1 MMGLHVSHLQSLI
14 QENAHVEVDPDGELA
29 RASVLLQDIDP
40 FLFSGGNSGPGMI
53 GSDYVYSRATGQLR
67 ASLAAEPI
75 HEDDDQEAREER
87 SGDIVSGFEQQLPAA
102 WTNPTGSFH
111 LDVGSYAIKSGG
123 RSVSDDTDRS
133 FSVASDQSCDESSPP
148 PSPLFGSSIK
158 VLSSLSSTLEFS
170 YEQRI
175 EATLSESMGKRLE
188 QSGGSE
194 TAGSATAESPT
205 TPTVLQQ
212 FTMSD
217 IAHFDAHFGREL
229 YIEQLGKSFVDGSGS
244 KSLAS
249 YRMSSYH
256 RMSMATDIIKQGWL
270 VKRGEVVPSWHRR
283 WFTLRRMY
291 VNGYV
296 TVVRYVLLHIDINT
310 VCLYDIISGLKDRC
324 SHTRATIPSRRR
336 QR

>member
-1 MMGLHVSHLQSLI
+1 MQSLI

-29 RASVLLQDIDP
+29 RASVLSQDIDP
-40 FLFSGGNSGPGMI
+40 FLFSGNSRSTGGGSGMI
-53 GSDYVYSRATGQLR
+53 GGDYVYGRATEQIR

-75 HEDDDQEAREER
+75 HEEDDNGEEDDQEAREER

-102 WTNPTGSFH
+102 WTDPTGSFH
-111 LDVGSYAIKSGG
+111 LDVNSYAIKSSG

-133 FSVASDQSCDESSPP
+133 FSVASDQSCDETSPP
-148 PSPLFGSSIK
+148 GSPLFGSSIK
-158 VLSSLSSTLEFS
+158 ILSNLSSASGFS

-175 EATLSESMGKRLE
+175 EKTLTESMGKNHSRVLE

-194 TAGSATAESPT
+194 TAGSASAESPT
-205 TPTVLQQ
+205 TLPLQQQ
-212 FTMSD
+212 FTMGD

-229 YIEQLGKSFVDGSGS
+229 YLKQLGRSFVDGSGS

-256 RMSMATDIIKQGWL
+256 RMSSIATDIIKQGWL

-283 WFTLRRMY
+283 WFILRRMY
-291 VNGYV
+291 AQGAM
-296 TVVRYVLLHIDINT
+296 VVCY
-310 VCLYDIISGLKDRC
+310 
-324 SHTRATIPSRRR
+324 
-336 QR
+336 

>member
-1 MMGLHVSHLQSLI
+1 MQSLI

-29 RASVLLQDIDP
+29 RASVLSQDIDP
-40 FLFSGGNSGPGMI
+40 FLFSGGSNSRSTNGAMI
-53 GSDYVYSRATGQLR
+53 GSDYIYGRATEQLR

-75 HEDDDQEAREER
+75 HEEEDDQEAREKC
-87 SGDIVSGFEQQLPAA
+87 SGDVVSGFEEQLPAT
-102 WTNPTGSFH
+102 WTDPTGSFH
-111 LDVGSYAIKSGG
+111 LDVVGSYAIKASG

-133 FSVASDQSCDESSPP
+133 FSVASDQSCDEASPP
-148 PSPLFGSSIK
+148 ASPLFGSSIK
-158 VLSSLSSTLEFS
+158 IMSNLSSASEFS

-175 EATLSESMGKRLE
+175 EKTLTESMGKHRTLE

-194 TAGSATAESPT
+194 TAGSASAESPT
-205 TPTVLQQ
+205 TPTFPPQQ

-229 YIEQLGKSFVDGSGS
+229 YLEQLGRSFVDGSGS

-256 RMSMATDIIKQGWL
+256 RMSSMATDIIKQGWL
-270 VKRGEVVPSWHRR
+270 MKRGEVVPSWHRR

-291 VNGYV
+291 VNGYGS
-296 TVVRYVLLHIDINT
+296 VLLMLTLILMRC
-310 VCLYDIISGLKDRC
+310 VC
-324 SHTRATIPSRRR
+324 
-336 QR
+336 